1 VSRVGLA
8 FTRARRAERAA
19 FMPFL
24 VAGDPSLRSTL
35 AALDAYE
42 AAGADVVEVGFPYS
56 DPLADGPVIQR
67 ANRRSLEGR
76 ATVAGIFDAIR
87 EFRERSSLALVA
99 MASASL
105 LERAGPSAFAR
116 DAAAAGF
123 DSLLAPDLPID
134 LVRDFF
140 PERPVALP
148 LVHLVAPTT
157 PAARAAR
164 IAKASQEFTYVVSLA
179 GVTGSGLGA
188 ETELSE
194 TIARVR
200 AGAPRKPVAVG
211 FGVAT
216 PADAAAVARLA
227 DGVIVGSALVEVGER
242 RAGDLEAL
250 REAAAAFAAAIAG
263 AAVRAS

>member
-1 VSRVGLA
+1 MSRLGLA
-8 FTRARRAERAA
+8 LTRARRADRAA

-24 VAGDPSLRSTL
+24 VAGDPSLASTIAFL
-35 AALDAYE
+35 GAYE
-42 AAGADVVEVGFPYS
+42 AAGADAVEVGFPYS

-67 ANRRSLEGR
+67 ANQRSL
-76 ATVAGIFDAIR
+76 AAKTTVAGIFDAVR
-87 EFRERSSLALVA
+87 SFREKSSLPLVA

-105 LERAGPSAFAR
+105 LERRGPSVFTK

-123 DSLLAPDLPID
+123 DALLVPDLPIEAA
-134 LVRDFF
+134 RGFF
-140 PERPVALP
+140 PEWPPALP

-164 IAKASQEFTYVVSLA
+164 IAKASGDFVYVVSVT

-188 ETELSE
+188 EAELAE

-200 AGAPRKPVAVG
+200 AGAPKKPVAVG

-216 PADAAAVARLA
+216 PEDAAAVARVA
-227 DGVIVGSALVEVGER
+227 DGVIVGSALVTVGER
-242 RAGDLEAL
+242 HDPEAL
-250 REAAAAFAAAIAG
+250 RAAAAAFSTAIRAAAL
-263 AAVRAS
+263 